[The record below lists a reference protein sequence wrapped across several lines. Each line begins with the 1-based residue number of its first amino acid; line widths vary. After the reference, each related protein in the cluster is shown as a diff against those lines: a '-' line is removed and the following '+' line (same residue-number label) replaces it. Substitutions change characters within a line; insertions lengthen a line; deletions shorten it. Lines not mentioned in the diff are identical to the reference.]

1 MDRLSYELNTMLIDT
16 FRTILKVEGSMLK
29 RAGRHNISIS
39 EIHMLEAI
47 GKTDNDRKTISDIA
61 QDLGITLSSVT
72 IAVNKL
78 VKKGFVEKNRA
89 AFDGRAVHVSLTPFG
104 RRVDQMHHRFH
115 EKMIVNVTQDMDE
128 SQRQALLQGVAKL
141 NEFFRQKL
149 NAMEE

>member
-1 MDRLSYELNTMLIDT
+1 MDRLAFELNNMLIDT
-16 FRTILKVEGSMLK
+16 FRTILRVEGSMLK

-47 GKTDNDRKTISDIA
+47 GKTDNEMKTISDIA

-78 VKKGFVEKNRA
+78 VKKGFVEKRRA
-89 AFDGRAVHVSLTPFG
+89 DYDGRSVHVSLTPFG

-115 EKMIVNVTQDMDE
+115 EKMIASVTQGMDE
-128 SQRQALLQGVAKL
+128 PERQALLQGVMKL